1 MFYLDN
7 DMKVYKIDL
16 KGNITTIESIG
27 VQCVDLNAILKISP
41 DGKLLTIIESNKHVR
56 ILSIDPSDPFFRL
69 DFNDVNYAL
78 VSKNSES
85 VFILSNGKA
94 NQNEYEIT
102 RIDLMDKRKDYSITK
117 ETFLGVH
124 TLNLAHGCEL
134 LAGS

>member
-1 MFYLDN
+1 
-7 DMKVYKIDL
+7 MKVYKIDL
-16 KGNITTIESIG
+16 KRNITTIESIG

-117 ETFLGVH
+117 ETFLCVY